1 MRLLFQT
8 YTHLFGGLL
17 LTKNS
22 KIIKIKT
29 TLFIQSGFF
38 LYKHYTYIC
47 RMEKEH
53 QIFGIRAIIEAIQA
67 GKEVDKVFIQKEIS
81 GELMKDLM
89 KVMKRANINFSYVP
103 VEKLNRLTPN
113 NHQGAVA
120 TISPIGFIDLEHLVE
135 STIAS
140 GSKPLFLILDQI
152 SDARNFGAIIRTA
165 ECTGV
170 NGIIVQKA
178 GSAPVNGDTVKTSAG
193 AVFNVPI
200 CKVEHIKDAIFYL
213 QGSGIKTVAATE
225 KTDQNIYDIA
235 LNEPVAIIMGSE
247 DRGINPSVLKI
258 VDEKA
263 KLPMF
268 GTIGSLNVSVACGA
282 FLYETVRQRS

>member
-1 MRLLFQT
+1 
-8 YTHLFGGLL
+8 
-17 LTKNS
+17 
-22 KIIKIKT
+22 
-29 TLFIQSGFF
+29 
-38 LYKHYTYIC
+38 
-47 RMEKEH
+47 MEQFESQEPLPAKEH
-53 QIFGIRAIIEAIQA
+53 QIFGIRAILEAIRN
-67 GKEVDKVFIQKEIS
+67 KREIDKVFIQKDAQ
-81 GELMKDLM
+81 GNLMRDLLGAL
-89 KVMKRANINFSYVP
+89 KKENINFSYVP
-103 VEKLNRLTPN
+103 VEKLNRLTKL
-113 NHQGAVA
+113 NHQGAIA
-120 TISPIGFIDLEHLVE
+120 SISPVKFYDMETLINEVSE
-135 STIAS
+135 SGKT
-140 GSKPLFLILDQI
+140 PLFLILDQL

-193 AVFNVPI
+193 AVFNIPI

-225 KTDQNIYDIA
+225 KTDDSIYDIK
-235 LNEPVAIIMGSE
+235 LDEPVAIIMGSE
-247 DRGINPSVLKI
+247 ERGINPSVLKI

-282 FLYETVRQRS
+282 FLYEAVRQRTV

>member
-1 MRLLFQT
+1 
-8 YTHLFGGLL
+8 
-17 LTKNS
+17 
-22 KIIKIKT
+22 
-29 TLFIQSGFF
+29 
-38 LYKHYTYIC
+38 
-47 RMEKEH
+47 MEKEH
-53 QIFGIRAIIEAIQA
+53 LIFGIRAIIEAINA
-67 GKEVDKVFIQKEIS
+67 GKEVDKVFIQKDAQ
-81 GELMKDLM
+81 GDLMQDLM
-89 KVMKRANINFSYVP
+89 KAMKKNSINFSYVP
-103 VEKLNRLTPN
+103 VEKLNRLTSN

-120 TISPIGFIDLEHLVE
+120 TIAPISFVSLESLVE
-135 STIAS
+135 GVIES
-140 GSKPLFLILDQI
+140 GKKPLFLILDQL

-170 NGIIVQKA
+170 NGIIVQKQ

-200 CKVEHIKDAIFYL
+200 CKVDHIKDAIFYL

-225 KTDQNIYDIA
+225 KTEQNIYDIDF
-235 LNEPVAIIMGSE
+235 NEPVAIIMGSE
-247 DRGINPSVLKI
+247 DRGVNPSVLKI

-282 FLYETVRQRS
+282 FLYETIRQRS

>member
-1 MRLLFQT
+1 M
-8 YTHLFGGLL
+8 
-17 LTKNS
+17 KKPS
-22 KIIKIKT
+22 P
-29 TLFIQSGFF
+29 SVAVFF
-38 LYKHYTYIC
+38 YLC
-47 RMEKEH
+47 AMEKDN
-53 QIFGIRAIIEAIQA
+53 QIFGIRAIIEAINA
-67 GKEVDKVFIQKEIS
+67 KKEIDKVFVQKEAQ
-81 GELMKDLM
+81 GDLMQDLM
-89 KVMKRANINFSYVP
+89 KTMKRNNINFSYVP

-120 TISPIGFIDLEHLVE
+120 TIAPISFVSLETLVE
-135 STIAS
+135 TVIET
-140 GSKPLFLILDQI
+140 GKKPLFLILDQL

-170 NGIIVQKA
+170 DGIIIQKQ

-200 CKVEHIKDAIFYL
+200 CKVDHIKDAIFYL

-225 KTDQNIYDIA
+225 KTEHHIYDIN
-235 LNEPVAIIMGSE
+235 LNEGVAIIMGSE
-247 DRGINPSVLKI
+247 DRGVNPSVLKI

-268 GTIGSLNVSVACGA
+268 GSIESLNVSVACGA
-282 FLYETVRQRS
+282 FLYETLRQRMN

>member
-1 MRLLFQT
+1 MYL
-8 YTHLFGGLL
+8 
-17 LTKNS
+17 
-22 KIIKIKT
+22 
-29 TLFIQSGFF
+29 
-38 LYKHYTYIC
+38 C

-53 QIFGIRAIIEAIQA
+53 QIFGIRAIIEGIQSGIAI
-67 GKEVDKVFIQKEIS
+67 DKVFIQS
-81 GELMKDLM
+81 DTQGDLM
-89 KVMKRANINFSYVP
+89 KELLKVMKQKSVNFSYVP

-120 TISPIGFIDLEHLVE
+120 TISPIAFHDLESLIDKVVE
-135 STIAS
+135 SGET
-140 GSKPLFLILDQI
+140 PFFLLLDQL

-170 NGIIVQKA
+170 HGIIVQKQ

-200 CKVEHIKDAIFYL
+200 CKVEHIKDAIYL
-213 QGSGIKTVAATE
+213 LQSSGIKTVAATE
-225 KTDQNIYDIA
+225 KTEQNIYDIS
-235 LNEPVAIIMGSE
+235 LKEGVAIIMGSE

-258 VDEKA
+258 VDEKG

-268 GTIGSLNVSVACGA
+268 GSIGSLNVSVACGA
-282 FLYETVRQRS
+282 FLYETVRQRGN